1 LKIRNQQPARHLVIF
16 LLGVVSVFPS
26 LAQQV
31 DDSHV
36 INGIDAAVRARDQG
50 VLAYNV
56 TEHYAL
62 FRNHDQQHPVA
73 EMTVKTTYQRN
84 VGKTYAIVSESGS
97 ELWRR
102 EVLSSILDTE
112 RRMTQPAN
120 RATAVITSANY
131 KMALKGS
138 ESLNGRPCLLVSLTP
153 RRNSPY
159 LFNGTIWVDAR
170 DYSIVQLDGMAS
182 KSASV
187 VTGPAQV
194 TRQYANFNGF
204 PMATHAN
211 AVSKSWAL
219 GQTTIKI
226 EYTGYEV
233 KLQTP
238 QLNP

>member
-1 LKIRNQQPARHLVIF
+1 
-16 LLGVVSVFPS
+16 
-26 LAQQV
+26 
-31 DDSHV
+31 
-36 INGIDAAVRARDQG
+36 
-50 VLAYNV
+50 
-56 TEHYAL
+56 
-62 FRNHDQQHPVA
+62 
-73 EMTVKTTYQRN
+73 MTVKTTYQRN

-159 LFNGTIWVDAR
+159 LFNGTIWVDAH